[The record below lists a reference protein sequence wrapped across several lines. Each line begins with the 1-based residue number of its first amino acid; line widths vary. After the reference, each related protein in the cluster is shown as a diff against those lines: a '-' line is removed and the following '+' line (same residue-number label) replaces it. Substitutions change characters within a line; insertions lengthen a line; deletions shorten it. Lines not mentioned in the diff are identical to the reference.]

1 MKIRVSYGTA
11 ICLGLLQASQDVEP
25 TTAYLLYDT
34 GCIGKCS
41 FCSRAN
47 GNERS
52 AKLSRIIWPEYDFET
67 VLERLTAEPRP
78 FSHICLQ
85 TGYNPN
91 TEHLVKELAI
101 KLVNTGLSVSM
112 TLSPSQPALTIEMLN
127 EGIDHVGI
135 GLDAAT
141 PEGYGKHKR
150 KDWEKDWPNLKNTMQ
165 LVPSKI
171 EVHLIFGLDESEEDF
186 MYRIQEIVDSKGKI
200 SLFAF
205 TPVNGGNPPS
215 MGAYRRV
222 QIFRYLCEGGKLRYE
237 ECKFENGQLNSVGIQ
252 GEELIKALDNG
263 DAFRTSGCNKCNRPY
278 YNERPGQ
285 EFYNFPRPLSDVEF
299 KQALLRSKLFFGDS
313 FLPNK

>member
-11 ICLGLLQASQDVEP
+11 ICLGLLKATQDVEP
-25 TTAYLLYDT
+25 TTGYLLYDT

-52 AKLSRIIWPEYDFET
+52 AKLSRIIWPEYEFET
-67 VLERLTAEPRP
+67 VLERLVQEPRP

-91 TEHLVKELAI
+91 TEHLVKELAL

-112 TLSPSQPALTIEMLN
+112 TLSPSQPTLTLEMLSK
-127 EGIDHVGI
+127 GVDHVGI

-141 PEGYGKHKR
+141 PDGYGKHKR
-150 KDWEKDWPNLKNTMQ
+150 KVWETDWPNLKNTMQ
-165 LVPSKI
+165 SAPNKI

-186 MYRIQEIVDSKGKI
+186 LYRIQEIVNSKGKV

-215 MGAYRRV
+215 IASYRRV
-222 QIFRYLCEGGKLRYE
+222 QIFRYLCENGKIRYE
-237 ECKFENGQLNSVGIQ
+237 DCNFENGQLKSVGIQ
-252 GEELIKALDNG
+252 GKELRNSLDKG

-285 EFYNFPRPLSDVEF
+285 EFYNFPRPLSEAEF
-299 KQALLRSKLFFGDS
+299 KEALLRSELFFDDS
-313 FLPNK
+313 F